1 MNQIVLPQKMLNT
14 MQREGLAVKASEN
27 LLDTMSAVE
36 AYVMIA
42 QMQDIVDLTKELLK
56 EKAIAGVQGKEMDV
70 FGAKV
75 STRRSVAYEYD
86 APTLVRLD
94 QAKKTIDAELK
105 AVKKMLEA
113 KGEYVDPQTGE
124 MNKANK
130 VKEGLTIAVSLPKGE
145 SK

>member
-1 MNQIVLPQKMLNT
+1 MNQIVLPQKMLGT
-14 MQREGLAVKASEN
+14 MQREELAVKASES

-36 AYVMIA
+36 AYVLIA

-94 QAKKTIDAELK
+94 VQKKEIDTKLK
-105 AVKKMLEA
+105 AVKKLLESTG
-113 KGEYVDPQTGE
+113 KYVDDETGE
-124 MNKANK
+124 MNTANK
-130 VKEGLTIAVSLPKGE
+130 IKEGLTIAVSLPKGDT
-145 SK
+145 K

>member
-14 MQREGLAVKASEN
+14 MQREGLAVKAIEKLLEN
-27 LLDTMSAVE
+27 MSAVE

-56 EKAIAGVQGKEMDV
+56 ERAIAGVQGKEMNV

-94 QAKKTIDAELK
+94 VQKKEIDAELK

>member
-1 MNQIVLPQKMLNT
+1 MNQIILPQKMLVT
-14 MQREGLAVKASEN
+14 SQREELAVKATES

-36 AYVMIA
+36 AYVLIA

-75 STRRSVAYEYD
+75 TTRRSVAYEYD
-86 APTLVRLD
+86 APTLARLD
-94 QAKKTIDAELK
+94 TAKKTIDTELK
-105 AVKKMLEA
+105 AIKKLLEA
-113 KGEYVDPQTGE
+113 TGQYVDAQTGE
-124 MNKANK
+124 MNTANK
-130 VKEGLTIAVSLPKGE
+130 IKEGLTIAVSMPKGD

>member
-1 MNQIVLPQKMLNT
+1 MNQIVLPQRMLNT
-14 MQREGLAVKASEN
+14 MQREELAVNASQN

-36 AYVMIA
+36 AYVLIA

-75 STRRSVAYEYD
+75 STRRSTDYEYN

-94 QAKKTIDAELK
+94 VQKKEIDTELK

-113 KGEYVDPQTGE
+113 KGEYVDPKTGE
-124 MNKANK
+124 TNTANK
-130 VKEGLTIAVSLPKGE
+130 VKEGLTIAVSLPKGA
-145 SK
+145 

>member
-14 MQREGLAVKASEN
+14 MQREELAVNASQN

-36 AYVMIA
+36 AYVLIA

-75 STRRSVAYEYD
+75 STRRSTAYEYN

-94 QAKKTIDAELK
+94 VQKKEIDTELK

-113 KGEYVDPQTGE
+113 KGEYVDPKTGE
-124 MNKANK
+124 MNTANK

-145 SK
+145 K